1 MGRKFYFVHLLLEN
15 LENEKTLEKESA
27 FSKENSMALIKN
39 KQTNTNILQP
49 YHLSFWD
56 SLDSNTNHFP

>member
-1 MGRKFYFVHLLLEN
+1 MGRKFYFVHFLLEN

-49 YHLSFWD
+49 YHLSF
-56 SLDSNTNHFP
+56 